1 MRLILA
7 YTGNNSNQKSNKAPK
22 YDKQGN
28 KSGKPNIKAPKYARQ
43 GDKSGKLDNKAPKCA
58 RQDNKSG
65 KPGKPAH
72 ALMKQAK
79 NPAREQKAVDPAALR
94 ESLILKF
101 DSLITSNNPRTL
113 LSQIRQILKDCP
125 GALKDEDV
133 FYSYATVEPI
143 ILVCL
148 THEDAK
154 TRKNAALVL
163 QTIAEEYGTDIFGD
177 DQVEDTAASDEAP
190 TASDLPSAE
199 VASYLYAAYK
209 AEETMFVRSAYLEAL
224 KCFDC
229 EPYRAE
235 LMERLTFLKEES
247 WAEGDLK
254 HVREERH
261 AIESL
266 FEAPSSEM
274 KSEFKGLDR
283 EMGILLVI
291 DEAVREAAQTELGAG
306 ARVVPG
312 GVRLTTSSWKKVQ
325 SCRLYKE
332 ALFPV
337 PLRKG
342 SQITISNMGSL
353 VADSKL
359 IPMVDELLKAAGDS
373 TQTGSAG
380 ENAVSAG
387 NAAEN
392 AGSVG
397 SAGENAVSVGNAAEN
412 AVSVGNAAENAGSVV
427 SVGENAGARE
437 HPFRM
442 EIRSSSDEDRSGA
455 ALKRAAAELEEAS
468 KGRLRNSKTA
478 YEFTLVLMAK
488 RDGSLSPYIKLPDS
502 TDHRFDYR
510 KNSEATSMSA
520 VMAAEA
526 VQMIRPYLKDGAQVI
541 DPFAGVG
548 TLLIE
553 RAKAVPHGD
562 LYATDIYGHAVIG
575 GRENAELA
583 GVNISYINRDF
594 FDFKHDYP
602 FDEVITEFPDLF
614 NKEAE
619 EKEEFFRNFFRSAME
634 VTADKAMLFLISAE
648 DKAMHKHI
656 RLNPE
661 LRIVSEIEFRGH
673 EKIYVIDK
681 KS

>member
-7 YTGNNSNQKSNKAPK
+7 YTGNNSNQKSKNKAPKYARQGNKSGNPNIKAPK

-28 KSGKPNIKAPKYARQ
+28 
-43 GDKSGKLDNKAPKCA
+43 KSGKLDNKAPKCA

-79 NPAREQKAVDPAALR
+79 NPAREQKSVDPAALR

-101 DSLITSNNPRTL
+101 DSLITSDNPRTL
-113 LSQIRQILKDCP
+113 LSQIRQLLKDCP

-163 QTIAEEYGTDIFGD
+163 QTIAEEYGLDIFGD
-177 DQVEDTAASDEAP
+177 DQVEDPAASDEAP

-266 FEAPSSEM
+266 FEAPASEM

-380 ENAVSAG
+380 ENAVSVGNAVENAG
-387 NAAEN
+387 SVGGAAEN

-397 SAGENAVSVGNAAEN
+397 SA
-412 AVSVGNAAENAGSVV
+412 
-427 SVGENAGARE
+427 GENAGARE

-619 EKEEFFRNFFRSAME
+619 EKEEFFRNFFQSAME

-648 DKAMHKHI
+648 DKVMHKHI

>member
-1 MRLILA
+1 MRHILA
-7 YTGNNSNQKSNKAPK
+7 YTGNNSNQKSKNKAPK

-65 KPGKPAH
+65 KHGKPAH

-101 DSLITSNNPRTL
+101 DSLITSDNPRTL

-266 FEAPSSEM
+266 FEAPASEM

-380 ENAVSAG
+380 
-387 NAAEN
+387 
-392 AGSVG
+392 
-397 SAGENAVSVGNAAEN
+397 EN

>member
-7 YTGNNSNQKSNKAPK
+7 YTGNNSNQKSKNKAPK

-28 KSGKPNIKAPKYARQ
+28 KSGKPDNKAPKYARQ
-43 GDKSGKLDNKAPKCA
+43 G
-58 RQDNKSG
+58 NKSG

-72 ALMKQAK
+72 DGMKQAK

-101 DSLITSNNPRTL
+101 DSLITSDNPRTL

-163 QTIAEEYGTDIFGD
+163 QTIAEEYGMDIFGD
-177 DQVEDTAASDEAP
+177 DQVEDPAASDEAP

-266 FEAPSSEM
+266 FEAPASEM

-380 ENAVSAG
+380 ENAVS
-387 NAAEN
+387 
-392 AGSVG
+392 
-397 SAGENAVSVGNAAEN
+397 
-412 AVSVGNAAENAGSVV
+412 VGNAAENAGSVV

-442 EIRSSSDEDRSGA
+442 EIRSSSDEDRSGT

-510 KNSEATSMSA
+510 KNSEASSMSA

-648 DKAMHKHI
+648 DKAIHKHI

>member
-7 YTGNNSNQKSNKAPK
+7 YTGNNSNQKSKNKAPK

-65 KPGKPAH
+65 KHGKPAH

-79 NPAREQKAVDPAALR
+79 NPTREQKAVDPAALR

-101 DSLITSNNPRTL
+101 DSLITSDNPRTL
-113 LSQIRQILKDCP
+113 LSQIRQLLKDCP
-125 GALKDEDV
+125 GALRDEDV

-143 ILVCL
+143 ILACL

-163 QTIAEEYGTDIFGD
+163 QTIAEEYGLDIFGD
-177 DQVEDTAASDEAP
+177 DQVEDPAASDEAP

-266 FEAPSSEM
+266 FEAPASEM

-380 ENAVSAG
+380 ENAVSVG
-387 NAAEN
+387 NAVEN

-397 SAGENAVSVGNAAEN
+397 SA
-412 AVSVGNAAENAGSVV
+412 
-427 SVGENAGARE
+427 GENAGARE

-442 EIRSSSDEDRSGA
+442 EIRSSSDEDRSGTV
-455 ALKRAAAELEEAS
+455 LKRAAAELEEAS

>member
-28 KSGKPNIKAPKYARQ
+28 KSGKP
-43 GDKSGKLDNKAPKCA
+43 
-58 RQDNKSG
+58 
-65 KPGKPAH
+65 GKPAH

-79 NPAREQKAVDPAALR
+79 NPTREQKAVDPAALR

-101 DSLITSNNPRTL
+101 DSLITSDNPRTL
-113 LSQIRQILKDCP
+113 LSQIRQLLKDCP
-125 GALKDEDV
+125 GALRDEDV

-143 ILVCL
+143 ILACL

-163 QTIAEEYGTDIFGD
+163 QTIAEEYGMDIFGD
-177 DQVEDTAASDEAP
+177 DQMEDPATSDEAP
-190 TASDLPSAE
+190 TASNLPSAE

-266 FEAPSSEM
+266 FEAPASEM

-306 ARVVPG
+306 AKVVPG

-373 TQTGSAG
+373 TQTGCAG
-380 ENAVSAG
+380 
-387 NAAEN
+387 
-392 AGSVG
+392 
-397 SAGENAVSVGNAAEN
+397 EN
-412 AVSVGNAAENAGSVV
+412 AVSVGNAAENAGSVG
-427 SVGENAGARE
+427 SAGENAGARE

-442 EIRSSSDEDRSGA
+442 EIRSSSDEDRSGT

>member
-7 YTGNNSNQKSNKAPK
+7 YTGNNSNQKSKNKAPK

-79 NPAREQKAVDPAALR
+79 NPTREQKAVDPAALR

-101 DSLITSNNPRTL
+101 DSLITSDNPRTL
-113 LSQIRQILKDCP
+113 LSQIRQLLKDCP

-163 QTIAEEYGTDIFGD
+163 QTIAEEYGMDIFGD
-177 DQVEDTAASDEAP
+177 DQVEDPAASDEAP

-266 FEAPSSEM
+266 FEAPASEM

-380 ENAVSAG
+380 ENAVSVG

-397 SAGENAVSVGNAAEN
+397 SA
-412 AVSVGNAAENAGSVV
+412 
-427 SVGENAGARE
+427 GENAGARE